1 MFDVKHTQSRQHGN
15 NFVSFFERVVEK
27 IKRDY
32 CNVVS
37 GKVSVIDRL
46 RENER

>member
-1 MFDVKHTQSRQHGN
+1 MLNTHGRDSMGT
-15 NFVSFFERVVEK
+15 FVSFFERVVEK

-37 GKVSVIDRL
+37 AKVSVIDRL